1 MSVKEAYVGMDL
13 DTSGGDVV
21 RAIISAIEEDNEGV
35 VVEDFSVFK
44 KVKSPGKLVLKR
56 GSVEEHLGQ
65 DFDMDQVHIFMS
77 SYFGFI
83 ADWDEEQLII
93 EWESGED

>member
-13 DTSGGDVV
+13 DTSGGDIV

-44 KVKSPGKLVLKR
+44 KVKSP
-56 GSVEEHLGQ
+56 Q
-65 DFDMDQVHIFMS
+65 
-77 SYFGFI
+77 
-83 ADWDEEQLII
+83 A
-93 EWESGED
+93 